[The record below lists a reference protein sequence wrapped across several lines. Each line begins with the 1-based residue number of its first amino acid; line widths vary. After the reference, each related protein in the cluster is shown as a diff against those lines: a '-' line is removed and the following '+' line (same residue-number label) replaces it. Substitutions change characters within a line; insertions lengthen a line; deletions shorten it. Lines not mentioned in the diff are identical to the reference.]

1 MLHLIRCG
9 ECVSWLVAANDTYFS
24 PGLSR
29 TLADAFRAAGGKV
42 QFSVLPPSG
51 SEGHWM
57 AESETGVKLAESVL
71 IRALK
76 PDASN
81 MAKKL

>member
-1 MLHLIRCG
+1 
-9 ECVSWLVAANDTYFS
+9 
-24 PGLSR
+24 
-29 TLADAFRAAGGKV
+29 LADAFRAAGGQV
-42 QFSVLPPSG
+42 QFSVLPRSG

-57 AESETGVKLAESVL
+57 AESETGVKLAESAL

-81 MAKKL
+81 TAKKP